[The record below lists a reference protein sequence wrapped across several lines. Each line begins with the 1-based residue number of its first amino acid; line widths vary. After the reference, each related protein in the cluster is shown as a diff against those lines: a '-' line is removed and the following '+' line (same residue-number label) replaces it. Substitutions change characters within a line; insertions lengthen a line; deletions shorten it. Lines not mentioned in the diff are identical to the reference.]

1 MARTARIW
9 FRKATGWY
17 MTTHRGQQ
25 IKLSK
30 DKAEATKAFHTLMA
44 SAADEPTEEK
54 TGVRPA
60 FRKIAD
66 LFPLRGEAD
75 QGAWHLRGSE
85 VLPPVVLR
93 SHREAAGG

>member
-30 DKAEATKAFHTLMA
+30 DKVEATKAFHTLMA

-66 LFPLRGEAD
+66 LFLDEANKR
-75 QGAWHLRGSE
+75 AWHLRSSE
-85 VLPPVVLR
+85 VLPSVVLR
-93 SHREAAGG
+93 SHREAAGC